1 MAIQFRLHE
10 GSHQTS
16 GTSID
21 IYKLFFGV
29 YRVNSGTYYL
39 PDYRIRGFFN
49 HHFPQSIIS
58 SNTGYIVTNIQST
71 QGINIQASQG
81 YNDWMD
87 DIRPPR
93 IDSDKFCSE
102 IDIYFPSGTL
112 NSSNPS
118 AHDGQFS
125 LMGSVGGG
133 IREGRY
139 NDVQESYSY
148 LDGNTSYI
156 TNPSNWIL
164 ENRINVKT
172 RNIQSI
178 SSVGTLV
185 TVTTT
190 ANHGYSTGNA
200 IRIAGL
206 GNESSRLFGA
216 PGERYTGTYKITVT
230 GLNTFTYTTRHV
242 VTASTYNTGVCEY
255 WEAVVHESRI
265 SSIQGNGTGTI
276 TINTTDSHN
285 LQTNDL
291 IVIGG
296 TVNYNGSAV
305 RVLSSTSTSITCSIP
320 SNTST
325 TLENVG
331 IVYHSSP
338 TPSAAIPI
346 NYSIGYE
353 ANIPDDHTIITKLVY
368 ADKDT
373 YIRVGDTNGHGGSTS
388 LSVINHVGDISK
400 ALFNFPIDDVVLS
413 DLLFAEICTYY
424 AGGSDDNGQL
434 ALYQMSTDTWS
445 DSGTYTTLNPLIVTP
460 VDQVGSYSF
469 GSTGSKELNTYTKFT
484 VSTAKVLDWM
494 NGVKYPSVALV
505 KLDNEGIT
513 NQFLSS
519 ENTEYKPYL
528 VISSGVIEDDTK
540 PTLTIVD
547 SFMYLTCNSIQ
558 GNGTGKVT
566 VSTDNAHLLVS
577 GDIIHLYNA
586 TNYEVISAT
595 VLGGADA
602 PTTYTFKINIVGNTS
617 VINDTSGII
626 QRTTTIKLSAL
637 GYDNEEISNNS
648 ADISIR
654 KTTSLTDVGEY
665 NVVKSSD
672 GHSVT
677 FDFNLL
683 GIDDGYFDVSVK
695 DVNGNTS
702 LLPFQPPIIM
712 DYFNEFGESYSV
724 MKSGRPIYVKGFN
737 VDYYNASF
745 TSIIGDSNLSGGI
758 ITGGNN
764 ISVSSFNTVDNWFSF
779 QFPAGLQAGYTVSN
793 IDTTL
798 NTITLDDVAIKVG
811 DVIAFNSTGNFI
823 QPPLIVGKLYFVKT
837 VTISGSDSIIT
848 LSDNVLLSTTVD
860 LTTASYTVNMV
871 ASNIATPLYINR
883 DGFNSYSYY
892 NRLYVR
898 LDEYA
903 PKIYIP
909 DIVGINDV
917 IDIVISDL
925 YSIDT
930 DSVTFINGDQ
940 EGSPIDV
947 NGDGKV
953 LIYSVRITAP
963 GTFIASAADNNGN
976 IAYSSSYVAPIF
988 TPFIEVIGTTIN
1000 SPTSFVLT
1008 VRVTDADISAIVAP
1022 DNASRGIFV
1031 EGSVANTTYG
1041 TVTNLATFA
1050 DGITF
1055 DIVVTALGD
1064 GVMKIYAHNNNDD
1077 ISSLIHPIITL
1088 VTPDCLKAG
1097 DIAEVTGVNLSP
1109 IGLPRSF
1116 ISDKIQ
1122 INETTATNK
1131 YLQTTILSGITDGT
1145 IIFALSVENTTG
1157 TVFSNPISKISDNT
1171 GPIITLIGD
1180 AVVDIKQSNE
1190 YVDMG
1195 ATAQDN
1201 ISGNVT
1207 DNIVTTGN
1215 VDTNTIGTYYITYTA
1230 FDECGNTSTIS
1241 RQVNVGTGC
1250 PVYIALSTN
1259 NAYVDDQIT
1268 IYATVGLFNPTVLS
1282 NIVTVNGIVAQI
1294 LTGDRD
1300 HLIIVI
1306 PEGATTGYVQVETGP
1321 TNTGYENCSLSNVAT
1336 LNVLYP
1342 DTAFTEISSK
1352 SKSGLL
1358 SIFNNGFN
1366 QSAIYNRD
1374 LAYSNFVEV
1383 TDENSMIQN
1392 LYTILL
1398 TEIGTRFFNNSFGAT
1413 IQSKL
1418 FSVVDDYESFES
1430 NLMNEINKLVEKY
1443 EPRITIIIEQSFVVF
1458 DEYYNSARVVLAV
1471 KVPTGN
1477 VKTVS
1482 LTFKNVNNGEANI

>member
-10 GSHQTS
+10 GAHQVS
-16 GTSID
+16 GTGID

-29 YRVNSGTYYL
+29 YRIDSGTYYL

-58 SNTGYIVTNIQST
+58 TNTGYIVTNIQST
-71 QGINIQASQG
+71 QGIGIQVTQG

-93 IDSDKFCSE
+93 IDSNKFASE

-112 NSSNPS
+112 NSTNT
-118 AHDGQFS
+118 AVWDGQFS
-125 LMGSVGGG
+125 LMGAIGGG

-156 TNPSNWIL
+156 TNPSNWIF
-164 ENRINVKT
+164 ENRINTKT

-185 TVTTT
+185 TVMTTT
-190 ANHGYSTGNA
+190 NHGYTTGNA
-200 IRIAGL
+200 IRITGL

-216 PGERYTGTYKITVT
+216 PGERYTGTYKIIVT
-230 GLNTFTYTTRHV
+230 GLNTFTYVTRHV
-242 VTASTYNTGVCEY
+242 VNASTYNTGVCEY
-255 WEAVVHESRI
+255 WEAVVHETRI

-285 LQTNDL
+285 LQSNDL

-296 TVNYNGSAV
+296 TVNYNGSAI
-305 RVLSSTSTSITCSIP
+305 RVLNSTSTSIICSIP
-320 SNTST
+320 SNTSN
-325 TLENVG
+325 TLENIG

-338 TPSAAIPI
+338 TPSSAIPI
-346 NYSIGYE
+346 NYSNGYE
-353 ANIPDDHTIITKLVY
+353 ANIPDDHTIITRLVY

-388 LSVINHVGDISK
+388 LTVMNHSGDIAK

-424 AGGSDDNGQL
+424 ANGSDDGGEL

-460 VDQVGSYSF
+460 VDQIGSYTF

-484 VSTAKVLDWM
+484 VSTSKVLDWL
-494 NGVKYPSVALV
+494 NGVQYPSVALV

-513 NQFLSS
+513 NQFYSS
-519 ENTEYKPYL
+519 ENVEYKPYL
-528 VISSGVIEDDTK
+528 VISSGVVEDDTK

-566 VSTDNAHLLVS
+566 VSTDNAHLLMV

-595 VLGGADA
+595 VLGGVDA
-602 PTTYTFKINIVGNTS
+602 PTTYTFKINIAGNTS
-617 VINDTSGII
+617 VINDTSGIV

-637 GYDNEEISNNS
+637 GYDNEEISNDS
-648 ADISIR
+648 ADILIR
-654 KTTSLTDVGEY
+654 KTASLTDVVEY

-683 GIDDGYFDVSVK
+683 GIDDGYFDASVK

-724 MKSGRPIYVKGFN
+724 MKAGRPIYVKGFN
-737 VDYYNASF
+737 VDYYNTSF
-745 TSIIGDSNLSGGI
+745 ISIIGDSNLSGGI
-758 ITGGNN
+758 ITGGNV
-764 ISVSSFNTVDNWFSF
+764 ISVSSFNTVNNWFSF
-779 QFPAGLQAGYTVSN
+779 QFPTGLQAEYTVSN

-798 NTITLDDVAIKVG
+798 NTITLDDASIKIG
-811 DVIAFNSTGNFI
+811 DVIAFNSIGNFI
-823 QPPLIVGKLYFVKT
+823 QPPLIIGKLYFVKT
-837 VTISGSDSIIT
+837 VDIVGSDSIIT
-848 LSDNVLLSTTVD
+848 ISDNVLLSNTVD
-860 LTTASYTVNMV
+860 LTNAIYIVNMV
-871 ASNIATPLYINR
+871 ACNIATPLYINR
-883 DGFNSYSYY
+883 DGFNSYNYY

-917 IDIVISDL
+917 IEIVISDL
-925 YSIDT
+925 YSIDMN
-930 DSVTFINGDQ
+930 SVTFINGDQ
-940 EGSPIDV
+940 EGSPVDV
-947 NGDGKV
+947 NGDGRV
-953 LIYSVRITAP
+953 LIYTVRITAP
-963 GTFIASAADNNGN
+963 GTFIASATDNNGN
-976 IAYSSSYVAPIF
+976 VAYESSYVSPIF
-988 TPFIEVIGTTIN
+988 TPFIEVVDTTIN
-1000 SPTSFVLT
+1000 SPTSFILNVK
-1008 VRVTDADISAIVAP
+1008 VTDADISPIVAP
-1022 DNASRGIFV
+1022 DNTSRGVFV
-1031 EGSVANTTYG
+1031 EGSVANATYG

-1055 DIVVTALGD
+1055 DIVVSALGD

-1077 ISSLIHPIITL
+1077 INSLIHPVITT
-1088 VTPDCLKAG
+1088 VSPDCLKVG
-1097 DIAEVTGVNLSP
+1097 DIAEVNGVNLSP
-1109 IGLPRSF
+1109 YGLPRSF
-1116 ISDKIQ
+1116 INNKIQ
-1122 INETTATNK
+1122 INETTATNR
-1131 YLQTTILSGITDGT
+1131 YLQTTILNGITDGVM
-1145 IIFALSVENTTG
+1145 IFAISVQNITG
-1157 TVFSNPISKISDNT
+1157 TVFSNSISKTSDNT

-1180 AVVDIKQSNE
+1180 AVVDITQSSE

-1207 DNIVTTGN
+1207 DKIITTGN
-1215 VDTNTIGTYYITYTA
+1215 VDTDVIGTYYITYTA
-1230 FDECGNTSTIS
+1230 YDECGNTSIIT

-1250 PVYIALSTN
+1250 PIYITLSSN
-1259 NAYVDDQIT
+1259 SAYIDDQIT
-1268 IYATVGLFNPTVLS
+1268 IYATVGLFNPTILS
-1282 NIVTVNGIVAQI
+1282 NIVTVNGIVAQV
-1294 LTGDRD
+1294 LTGDRE
-1300 HLIIVI
+1300 HLIILI
-1306 PEGATTGYVQVETGP
+1306 PKGATTGYVQVETGP
-1321 TNTGYENCSLSNVAT
+1321 TNTGYETCSLSNVAT

-1342 DTAFTEISSK
+1342 DTSFTDTSTK
-1352 SKSGLL
+1352 SKSLL

-1366 QSAIYNRD
+1366 QSGIYNRD

-1418 FSVVDDYESFES
+1418 FTLVDDFDSFEA
-1430 NLMNEINKLVEKY
+1430 NLMIEINKLVEKY
-1443 EPRITIIIEQSFVVF
+1443 EPRITIITEQSFVIF
-1458 DEYYNSARVVLAV
+1458 DEYYNSARVILSV
-1471 KVPTGN
+1471 KLPKGN

-1482 LTFKNVNNGEANI
+1482 LTFKNVNNNEANI